1 MDKPVWLEQGL
12 IVWAEVADA
21 NGFRKARPG
30 IIVSAPH
37 ERSEKLEND
46 KLEYDV
52 VAITSRIPDPLPDDY
67 ILLPWHPNR
76 HPRTGLNR
84 KCAAVCSW
92 VRTITL
98 ADIHDFAGVVPGRY
112 LSQRLLKIELS

>member
-1 MDKPVWLEQGL
+1 MDNPVWLEQGL

-21 NGFRKARPG
+21 NGFRKMRPG
-30 IIVSAPH
+30 IIVSPTRQSTD
-37 ERSEKLEND
+37 E
-46 KLEYDV
+46 LEYDV
-52 VAITSRIPDPLPDDY
+52 VAITSRIPDPLPADY
-67 ILLPWHPNR
+67 ILLPWHPDR

-98 ADIHDFAGVVPGRY
+98 ADIHDFAGVLPGRY
-112 LSQRLLKIELS
+112 LSQVLLRIEQS